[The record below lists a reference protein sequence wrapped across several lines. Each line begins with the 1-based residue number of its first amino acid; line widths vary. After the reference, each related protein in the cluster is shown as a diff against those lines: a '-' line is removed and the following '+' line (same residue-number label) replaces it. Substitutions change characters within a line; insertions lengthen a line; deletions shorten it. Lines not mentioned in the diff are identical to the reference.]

1 MIKAKF
7 HILAMSLC
15 AAVLTPAVHA
25 DSLIDGTYKTLTDG
39 SEGSAA
45 CTLVIKSID
54 TPHKYGDGL
63 YELESAG
70 TGACNWSA
78 VGMSKSYVLTGGM
91 ITNGGAT
98 AFFKLSFPFGPA
110 GNRIEITAL
119 DPDGSVRNK
128 ELFARQ

>member
-1 MIKAKF
+1 MTNGKF
-7 HILAMSLC
+7 CFLAMTLG
-15 AAVLTPAVHA
+15 AALLAPAVQA
-25 DSLIDGTYKTLTDG
+25 DSLIDGTYKTVTDG

-54 TPHKYGDGL
+54 APHKYGDGL

-78 VGMSKSYVLTGGM
+78 VGLSKSYVLTGGL